1 MSTPST
7 FSDELTDII
16 ASLMSECTD
25 DILVCGDANC
35 PGPDDSSVDVELS
48 AGLDSV
54 GLTQLVTQ
62 PTRRLPGA
70 RNLLDILDASSVSRV
85 TNVTSPCLELT
96 SSLTTVWCQ
105 PLSPFACRSQSSNI
119 VRGVILATSTSRHSK
134 TTCASLSYSV
144 SQLQTSTHTLINS
157 TACLL
162 SYWTSTLQS
171 ALLAVIRPRSVDG
184 CPTRRSLL
192 SVKPQESP
200 RPTFYLHD
208 DSVSALASSFLPW
221 LVPC

>member
-1 MSTPST
+1 M
-7 FSDELTDII
+7 
-16 ASLMSECTD
+16 
-25 DILVCGDANC
+25 
-35 PGPDDSSVDVELS
+35 
-48 AGLDSV
+48 
-54 GLTQLVTQ
+54 
-62 PTRRLPGA
+62 
-70 RNLLDILDASSVSRV
+70 LDILDASSVSRV

-119 VRGVILATSTSRHSK
+119 RGVILATSTSRHSK
-134 TTCASLSYSV
+134 TTCASLSHSV
-144 SQLQTSTHTLINS
+144 SQLQTSSHTLINS

-184 CPTRRSLL
+184 YPTRRSLL

-200 RPTFYLHD
+200 RPTFYLYD
-208 DSVSALASSFLPW
+208 DVRPRLVLPPMVSTLLKQYKQSRGIANRSRKRLKYETE
-221 LVPC
+221 